1 MSRFNFT
8 LKYVLGVRM
17 GKVNGLSRRPDLKVG
32 IENNNENQKLIKEEW
47 IRGMIEV
54 VVEGL
59 EMMLVEKIKRAREKD
74 EEVVKVVEKMKK
86 AGVKALR
93 GNEWEIEGELVLKE
107 GKVYVLKDEELR
119 LEVIQLHHDV
129 PVVGHGGRWKMT
141 ELVMRNYW

>member
-1 MSRFNFT
+1 
-8 LKYVLGVRM
+8 VLGVRM

>member
-93 GNEWEIEGELVLKE
+93 GNEWEIEGELVLK
-107 GKVYVLKDEELR
+107 
-119 LEVIQLHHDV
+119 
-129 PVVGHGGRWKMT
+129 
-141 ELVMRNYW
+141 